1 MKGKYVIAAAML
13 AAAVL
18 CAPVSAHSAE
28 SACVM
33 DARTGAVLYE
43 HNASH
48 RSLIASTTKIMTG
61 LLICEDCDLRR
72 EIAVPAEAVGVEGS
86 SLYLAPGER
95 MRIGDLLYGMMLH
108 SGNDCAQAL
117 AIAHSGSV
125 KAFVHAMN
133 VRAGALGLRQTHFA
147 NPHGLDDAQNY
158 STAADLARLACAAME
173 NEDFARTVGT
183 KSCRIGDRTLVNHN
197 QLLWRCP
204 GAEGIK
210 TGYTRAAGRIL
221 VSSAT
226 RCGRRLVC
234 VSIRDPDDW
243 NDHIRLLDEGFSRF
257 AEVCV
262 CPRGRVLGL
271 LPGGVPA
278 VCPEDVRTLLLPGER
293 VDCVRI
299 CVSGEEATAQFMC
312 GGTAA
317 AACPL
322 TAPPMGG
329 SHGRTD
335 PEDHC
340 GPGGDLPPQG

>member
-1 MKGKYVIAAAML
+1 MRKELIIVLDFGGQYNQLIARRVRDLHVYAEVIPWTTPLEEIAAMEPKGIIFTGGPNSVYLESSPHYTKDIL
-13 AAAVL
+13 ALGVPVLGICYGAQLMAWMRGGVISHAPSGEYGRVEMAVEKPGSL
-18 CAPVSAHSAE
+18 LFTDIPEKSVCW
-28 SACVM
+28 M
-33 DARTGAVLYE
+33 
-43 HNASH
+43 SH
-48 RSLIASTTKIMTG
+48 TDYISSVPEGFTVTASTAS
-61 LLICEDCDLRR
+61 C
-72 EIAVPAEAVGVEGS
+72 P
-86 SLYLAPGER
+86 
-95 MRIGDLLYGMMLH
+95 
-108 SGNDCAQAL
+108 
-117 AIAHSGSV
+117 
-125 KAFVHAMN
+125 
-133 VRAGALGLRQTHFA
+133 
-147 NPHGLDDAQNY
+147 
-158 STAADLARLACAAME
+158 CAAME